1 MALAP
6 RLEDAHRRSGDV
18 QVLMVSRGE
27 VEANR
32 LKAEEYG
39 LTFPV
44 VLQRQ
49 WEVSREFGMFGTPS
63 AYLIDE
69 AGIIAEDVAV
79 GAEPILAL
87 FTTAAGTKNGKP
99 DLAIESEETAVRRR

>member
-1 MALAP
+1 
-6 RLEDAHRRSGDV
+6 
-18 QVLMVSRGE
+18 

-49 WEVSREFGMFGTPS
+49 WEVSRGFGIFGTPI

-69 AGIIAEDVAV
+69 AGIIATDVAV
-79 GAEPILAL
+79 GVEPILAIL
-87 FTTAAGTKNGKP
+87 SSAAVAKNGKP
-99 DLAIESEETAVRRR
+99 DLARGRKETTARRR